1 MKKNILGAIVI
12 FFVAIALILIIDD
25 ISKSKNPQ
33 HQLQDVEAFDNNQQ
47 PNIATT
53 DIEEN

>member
-1 MKKNILGAIVI
+1 MKKYILGAIVI
-12 FFVAIALILIIDD
+12 FFVTIAFVLMVDD

-33 HQLQDVEAFDNNQQ
+33 HQLQDVEAFDNNQP
-47 PNIATT
+47 PNITTT